1 MEEHDAIGTHHAP
14 FDGQDCP
21 SYAMNILA
29 ELRNRFREPL
39 SKLVPDPKPALEMIR
54 PAQDAKFGDYQAN
67 CAMSLGKQLG
77 KSPREIAQQLVE
89 AVDLSDL
96 CDKVE
101 IAGPGFINLKLKDAW
116 LSQQL
121 EKAFT
126 DEQLGVEKVANP
138 KTYVIDYSSP
148 NVAKAMHVGH
158 IRSTVIGDSLCRVLR
173 FLGHNVIS
181 DNHLGDWG
189 TQFGMIIYG
198 YKHFVD
204 KKAFAENPVRE
215 LNRLYRLV
223 RSLTGYFEN
232 KSALG
237 PLEDDIQK
245 REQAVAAATAAK
257 PTGDKA
263 ADKKAAQNL
272 DRTKKQLADKAKEL
286 EKLKEKVTNFESS
299 PAQMKLANEHSDI
312 ENAVLAE
319 TAKLHADDQENL
331 KLWHEFLPHCRV
343 DIQRIYDRLDI
354 KFDHELGESFYHHQL
369 AEVVEDFEKRGFAR
383 ESDGAMCVFL
393 DGFDA
398 PMIIRKKDGAF
409 LYSTTDLATI
419 AYRMKTWKPDAILYV
434 VDFRQGE
441 HFDKLFAAAK
451 LWGYDTIEFKHVSFG
466 TVMGP
471 DGKAYQTREGDT
483 VGLEGL
489 LDDTEA
495 NAYRV
500 VCGKD
505 TSGALTEGER
515 REVGRVVGLGAIKYA
530 DLSHHRTSD
539 YEFSLEKM
547 LALDGNT
554 AAYMQYSYARCNG
567 IFRKG
572 NVDKQAL
579 LASREPIQLVEP
591 SERALAVQLLRF
603 SEALGE
609 VLIDYCPNLLTNYLY
624 DLAKTFTEFFE
635 KCSVL
640 KAETEAIKTSR
651 LKLCDLSARTIQK
664 GLELLGIQTAE
675 KI

>member
-1 MEEHDAIGTHHAP
+1 MEEHDAIGTHHAS

-126 DEQLGVEKVANP
+126 DERLGVEKVAAP

-204 KKAFAENPVRE
+204 KNAFTENPVRE

-223 RSLTGYFEN
+223 QSLMGYFEN
-232 KSALG
+232 KAALN
-237 PLEDDIQK
+237 PLEEEVQK
-245 REQAVAAATAAK
+245 REQAVAAAASTK

-272 DRTKKQLADKAKEL
+272 ERAKKQLADKQEEL
-286 EKLKEKVTNFESS
+286 SDLKEKIAKFESS
-299 PAQMKLANEHSDI
+299 PAQMKLASEHADI

-319 TAKLHADDQENL
+319 TAKLHADDAENL

-343 DIQRIYDRLDI
+343 DIQRIYDRLDV

-369 AEVVEDFEKRGFAR
+369 AEVVEDFQKRGFAR

-393 DGFDA
+393 DGFEA

-419 AYRMKTWKPDAILYV
+419 AFRMKNWKPDAILYV

-451 LWGYDTIEFKHVSFG
+451 LWGYSNIEFKHVSFG

-471 DGKAYQTREGDT
+471 DGKPFKTRDGDT

-489 LDDTEA
+489 LDDAEA
-495 NAYRV
+495 NAYRIV
-500 VCGKD
+500 SEKD
-505 TSGALTEGER
+505 KGDTLAENDR
-515 REVGRVVGLGAIKYA
+515 RDVARVVGLGAIKYS
-530 DLSHHRTSD
+530 DLSHHRASD
-539 YEFSLEKM
+539 YEFSYDKM
-547 LALDGNT
+547 LATEGNT
-554 AAYMQYSYARCNG
+554 ATYMQFAYARRNG
-567 IFRKG
+567 IVRRGEIDVK
-572 NVDKQAL
+572 AL
-579 LASREPIQLVEP
+579 RASAEPIQLGEP
-591 SERALAVQLLRF
+591 AERALALQILRF
-603 SEALGE
+603 SEALIE
-609 VLIDYCPNLLTNYLY
+609 VPTDYCPNILTNYLY
-624 DLAKTFTEFFE
+624 ELAKVFTQFLEN
-635 KCSVL
+635 CSVL
-640 KAETEAIKTSR
+640 KAETEALKTSR
-651 LKLCDLSARTIQK
+651 LKLCDLAARTIQK
-664 GLELLGIQTAE
+664 GLALLGIQTAE

>member
-39 SKLVPDPKPALEMIR
+39 SKLVPDPKSALEMIR

-126 DEQLGVEKVANP
+126 DERLGVEKVANP

-204 KKAFAENPVRE
+204 KEAFAKSSVGE

-232 KSALG
+232 KAALG
-237 PLEDDIQK
+237 LLVDEVQK
-245 REQAVAAATAAK
+245 REQAVTVGAAAK

-263 ADKKAAQNL
+263 ADKKASQNL
-272 DRTKKQLADKAKEL
+272 ERTKKQLADKQQEL
-286 EKLKEKVTNFESS
+286 NDLKEKIAKFESS
-299 PAQMKLANEHSDI
+299 PAQMKLASEHGDI

-319 TAKLHADDQENL
+319 TAKLHADDAENL

-343 DIQRIYDRLDI
+343 DVQRIYDRLDV

-369 AEVVEDFEKRGFAR
+369 ADVVEDFQKRGFAR

-393 DGFDA
+393 DGFEA

-419 AYRMKTWKPDAILYV
+419 AFRMKNWMPDAILYV

-451 LWGYDTIEFKHVSFG
+451 LWGYQNIEFKHVSFG
-466 TVMGP
+466 TVMGN
-471 DGKAYQTREGDT
+471 DGKPFKTRDGDT

-489 LDDTEA
+489 LDDAEA

-500 VCGKD
+500 VSEKD
-505 TSGALTEGER
+505 TGATLTEPER
-515 REVGRVVGLGAIKYA
+515 KEVGRVVGLGAIKYS

-539 YEFSLEKM
+539 YVFSYDKM
-547 LALDGNT
+547 LALEGNT
-554 AAYMQYSYARCNG
+554 ATYMQYCYARRNG
-567 IFRKG
+567 IFRRG
-572 NVDKQAL
+572 NIDAATIRESK
-579 LASREPIQLVEP
+579 EPIQLGEP
-591 SERALAVQLLRF
+591 AERALALQILRF
-603 SEALGE
+603 SEALNE
-609 VLIDYCPNLLTNYLY
+609 VPSDYCPNLLTNYLY
-624 DLAKTFTEFFE
+624 DLARTFTDFFE

-640 KAETEAIKTSR
+640 KAETEALKTSR
-651 LKLCDLSARTIQK
+651 LKLCDLAARTIQK
-664 GLELLGIQTAE
+664 GLALLGIQTAE

>member
-1 MEEHDAIGTHHAP
+1 
-14 FDGQDCP
+14 
-21 SYAMNILA
+21 MNILA

-67 CAMSLGKQLG
+67 CAMPLGKQLG
-77 KSPREIAQQLVE
+77 KSPREIAQQLAD

-101 IAGPGFINLKLKDAW
+101 IAGPGFINLKLKDSW

-121 EKAFT
+121 ETAFT
-126 DEQLGVEKVANP
+126 DERLGVDKAAAP
-138 KTYVIDYSSP
+138 KTYVVDYSSP

-158 IRSTVIGDSLCRVLR
+158 IRSTVIGDALCRVLR

-204 KKAFAENPVRE
+204 KGAFAKNPVGE

-232 KSALG
+232 KAALG
-237 PLEDDIQK
+237 PLKEEAQK
-245 REQAVAAATAAK
+245 REQAVATAAAVK

-263 ADKKAAQNL
+263 ADKKAAQAVE
-272 DRTKKQLADKAKEL
+272 RAKKQLADKREELKDLEEKIAK
-286 EKLKEKVTNFESS
+286 FESS
-299 PAQMKLANEHSDI
+299 PAQMKLASEHAGI

-319 TAKLHADDQENL
+319 TAKLHADDAENL
-331 KLWHEFLPHCRV
+331 KLWQEFLPHCRV

-369 AEVVEDFEKRGFAR
+369 ADVVAEFEKRGFAR

-419 AYRMKTWKPDAILYV
+419 AYRMKNWKPDAILYV

-451 LWGYDTIEFKHVSFG
+451 LWGCENVEFRHVSFG
-466 TVMGP
+466 TVMGN
-471 DGKAYQTREGDT
+471 DGKPFKTRDGDT

-489 LDDTEA
+489 LDDAEA

-500 VCGKD
+500 VSEKD
-505 TSGALTEGER
+505 SSSTLSEPER
-515 REVGRVVGLGAIKYA
+515 KEVGRVVGLGAIKYS

-539 YEFSLEKM
+539 YVFSYDKM
-547 LALDGNT
+547 LALEGNT
-554 AAYMQYSYARCNG
+554 ATYMQYCYARRNG
-567 IFRKG
+567 IFRRG
-572 NVDKQAL
+572 NVDISAL
-579 LASREPIQLVEP
+579 RASKEPIQLGEP
-591 SERALAVQLLRF
+591 AERALALQILRF
-603 SEALGE
+603 SEALNE
-609 VLIDYCPNLLTNYLY
+609 VPSDYCPNLLTNYLY
-624 DLAKTFTEFFE
+624 DLAKTFTDFFE

-640 KAETEAIKTSR
+640 KAETESLKTSR

-664 GLELLGIQTAE
+664 GLELLGG
-675 KI
+675 